1 MSIEIKYAGTQQRWP
16 ELSITGKQSV
26 WMPGQIEERD
36 DVEAGKLLAT
46 GLFKTE
52 PTPLTATLSAQV
64 VEIPYGP
71 VIRRSIPVAEGIAVS
86 PQRAK
91 RRVMVRDMLT
101 WCRPVRKSIP
111 TLGFTAG
118 WLI

>member
-46 GLFKTE
+46 GLFKSE
-52 PTPLTATLSAQV
+52 PIPLTATLSAQGV
-64 VEIPYGP
+64 VKVVAGGNELFSVSEAG
-71 VIRRSIPVAEGIAVS
+71 VIPVANNIGTPGAQESGGG
-86 PQRAK
+86 
-91 RRVMVRDMLT
+91 L
-101 WCRPVRKSIP
+101 
-111 TLGFTAG
+111 
-118 WLI
+118 